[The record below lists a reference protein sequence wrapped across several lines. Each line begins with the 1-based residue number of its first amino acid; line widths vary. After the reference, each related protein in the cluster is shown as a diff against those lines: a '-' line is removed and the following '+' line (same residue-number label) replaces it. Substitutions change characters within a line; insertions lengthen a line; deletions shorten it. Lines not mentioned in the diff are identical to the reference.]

1 MVRKGGSVY
10 ELVGWR
16 FGTVVTE
23 QHESKDDAIAD
34 WVRGL
39 DYNEFWSP
47 GFVDRDQQI
56 VFLPGPADADGGR
69 HWLSHL
75 EEGLGIS
82 LADFQIEFFKIPEP

>member
-1 MVRKGGSVY
+1 MF

-16 FGTVVTE
+16 FGTRISS
-23 QHESKDDAIAD
+23 QHESVQDAIGE

-56 VFLPGPADADGGR
+56 AFLPEPADADGGK
-69 HWLSHL
+69 HWLSCL
-75 EEGLGIS
+75 EEHLGIL
-82 LADFQIEFFKIPEP
+82 LADFQVEFFEISEP